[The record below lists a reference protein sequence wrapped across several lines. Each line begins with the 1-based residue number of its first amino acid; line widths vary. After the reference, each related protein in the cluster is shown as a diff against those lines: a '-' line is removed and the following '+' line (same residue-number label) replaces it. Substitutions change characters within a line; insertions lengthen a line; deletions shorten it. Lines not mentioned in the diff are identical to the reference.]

1 MGDVKEVMDAFGLV
15 VSSGM
20 VDAYI
25 YIFESGRSYWEGY
38 EIGIRVAVKGGI
50 IIMIEM
56 SFN

>member
-1 MGDVKEVMDAFGLV
+1 MDAFGLV